1 MITILLD
8 LPNSCNHQGVI
19 TVGPDSVGKN
29 LAFEALVF
37 DGGKTTSTDIAVASG
52 FYDYIG
58 DKEKVNV
65 IPEDIRIRSLQE
77 IKRKIEVAVDQMK
90 VLLSYHKYLFRMNES
105 TIDAK
110 NCRKPRRNLP

>member
-1 MITILLD
+1 MITRLLD
-8 LPNSCNHQGVI
+8 LPNSSNHQGVI

-29 LAFEALVF
+29 LTFEALVF

-77 IKRKIEVAVDQMK
+77 IKRKIEAAIDQMK
-90 VLLSYHKYLFRMNES
+90 VLSLVSLSV
-105 TIDAK
+105 
-110 NCRKPRRNLP
+110 